1 MNEPRR
7 IELNLLGQTLTIR
20 SEATPEYLRR
30 LAKFLEDR
38 VAQLKRSGVNDPLTA
53 LSLAALDITD
63 ELFRSREEKKT
74 DEDDVGA
81 RLGALVALLDKVAP
95 PDLVRIVVRTSV
107 AAGAGREALRAGD
120 ALAGVERGGADLVLA
135 AQGGGEAST
144 QRFKGRATIA
154 ADAVRWE
161 GRDRG
166 GERFGFVTRLPARH
180 DAVGQPHAESFARAH
195 APAGQDQIEGAP

>member
-53 LSLAALDITD
+53 LSLAALDISD

-95 PDLVRIVVRTSV
+95 PDPGS
-107 AAGAGREALRAGD
+107 
-120 ALAGVERGGADLVLA
+120 
-135 AQGGGEAST
+135 
-144 QRFKGRATIA
+144 
-154 ADAVRWE
+154 
-161 GRDRG
+161 DR
-166 GERFGFVTRLPARH
+166 
-180 DAVGQPHAESFARAH
+180 
-195 APAGQDQIEGAP
+195 

>member
-95 PDLVRIVVRTSV
+95 RDPGPDR
-107 AAGAGREALRAGD
+107 
-120 ALAGVERGGADLVLA
+120 
-135 AQGGGEAST
+135 
-144 QRFKGRATIA
+144 
-154 ADAVRWE
+154 
-161 GRDRG
+161 
-166 GERFGFVTRLPARH
+166 
-180 DAVGQPHAESFARAH
+180 
-195 APAGQDQIEGAP
+195 

>member
-53 LSLAALDITD
+53 LSLAALDIAD
-63 ELFRSREEKKT
+63 ELFRSREDKKT

-95 PDLVRIVVRTSV
+95 RDPGPDR
-107 AAGAGREALRAGD
+107 
-120 ALAGVERGGADLVLA
+120 
-135 AQGGGEAST
+135 
-144 QRFKGRATIA
+144 
-154 ADAVRWE
+154 
-161 GRDRG
+161 
-166 GERFGFVTRLPARH
+166 
-180 DAVGQPHAESFARAH
+180 
-195 APAGQDQIEGAP
+195 

>member
-38 VAQLKRSGVNDPLTA
+38 VAQLKRSGVNDSLTA

-95 PDLVRIVVRTSV
+95 PDPGS
-107 AAGAGREALRAGD
+107 
-120 ALAGVERGGADLVLA
+120 
-135 AQGGGEAST
+135 
-144 QRFKGRATIA
+144 
-154 ADAVRWE
+154 
-161 GRDRG
+161 DR
-166 GERFGFVTRLPARH
+166 
-180 DAVGQPHAESFARAH
+180 
-195 APAGQDQIEGAP
+195 

>member
-1 MNEPRR
+1 MSEPRR

-95 PDLVRIVVRTSV
+95 PEPGS
-107 AAGAGREALRAGD
+107 
-120 ALAGVERGGADLVLA
+120 
-135 AQGGGEAST
+135 
-144 QRFKGRATIA
+144 
-154 ADAVRWE
+154 
-161 GRDRG
+161 DR
-166 GERFGFVTRLPARH
+166 
-180 DAVGQPHAESFARAH
+180 
-195 APAGQDQIEGAP
+195 

>member
-53 LSLAALDITD
+53 LSLAKSGVKEPMAALTLAALDITD

-95 PDLVRIVVRTSV
+95 PDPGS
-107 AAGAGREALRAGD
+107 
-120 ALAGVERGGADLVLA
+120 
-135 AQGGGEAST
+135 
-144 QRFKGRATIA
+144 
-154 ADAVRWE
+154 
-161 GRDRG
+161 DR
-166 GERFGFVTRLPARH
+166 
-180 DAVGQPHAESFARAH
+180 
-195 APAGQDQIEGAP
+195 

>member
-95 PDLVRIVVRTSV
+95 PDPGS
-107 AAGAGREALRAGD
+107 
-120 ALAGVERGGADLVLA
+120 
-135 AQGGGEAST
+135 
-144 QRFKGRATIA
+144 
-154 ADAVRWE
+154 
-161 GRDRG
+161 DR
-166 GERFGFVTRLPARH
+166 
-180 DAVGQPHAESFARAH
+180 
-195 APAGQDQIEGAP
+195 

>member
-53 LSLAALDITD
+53 LSLAALDIAD
-63 ELFRSREEKKT
+63 ELFRSREDKKT

-95 PDLVRIVVRTSV
+95 PDPGS
-107 AAGAGREALRAGD
+107 
-120 ALAGVERGGADLVLA
+120 
-135 AQGGGEAST
+135 
-144 QRFKGRATIA
+144 
-154 ADAVRWE
+154 
-161 GRDRG
+161 DR
-166 GERFGFVTRLPARH
+166 
-180 DAVGQPHAESFARAH
+180 
-195 APAGQDQIEGAP
+195 

>member
-63 ELFRSREEKKT
+63 ELFRSREDKSR

-81 RLGALVALLDKVAP
+81 RLGALVALLEKVAP
-95 PDLVRIVVRTSV
+95 REP
-107 AAGAGREALRAGD
+107 GA
-120 ALAGVERGGADLVLA
+120 ER
-135 AQGGGEAST
+135 
-144 QRFKGRATIA
+144 
-154 ADAVRWE
+154 
-161 GRDRG
+161 
-166 GERFGFVTRLPARH
+166 
-180 DAVGQPHAESFARAH
+180 
-195 APAGQDQIEGAP
+195 

>member
-53 LSLAALDITD
+53 VSLAALDIAD
-63 ELFRSREEKKT
+63 ELFRSREDKKT

-95 PDLVRIVVRTSV
+95 RDPGPDR
-107 AAGAGREALRAGD
+107 
-120 ALAGVERGGADLVLA
+120 
-135 AQGGGEAST
+135 
-144 QRFKGRATIA
+144 
-154 ADAVRWE
+154 
-161 GRDRG
+161 
-166 GERFGFVTRLPARH
+166 
-180 DAVGQPHAESFARAH
+180 
-195 APAGQDQIEGAP
+195 